1 QDQTLILEFVTHF
14 YTSELT
20 SQMFLQL
27 FPTDPTHL
35 VCLKLCSVFKDLLR
49 HHRQLTAATTLKIL
63 TAIIFTVKN
72 YF

>member
-1 QDQTLILEFVTHF
+1 LHVLGTPPAFVLSQDQTLILEFVTHF

-35 VCLKLCSVFKDLLR
+35 VCLKLCSVFKGLLINNS
-49 HHRQLTAATTLKIL
+49 LS
-63 TAIIFTVKN
+63 
-72 YF
+72 